1 MGKLF
6 EKLPNFKKIFT
17 NKKALIYL
25 SVAILSVIALVLF
38 SSSFTKQTTKSDS
51 SSQTFKS
58 SANYAENLET
68 RIENL
73 LANVSGVT
81 SAKVVVYVES
91 STKKEYLTNSSG
103 DIVTTKD
110 SSGTAPVIIE
120 EILPKITGILICY
133 GGTKDVATKNNI
145 LRAISSTFNVD
156 ISKIDIL
163 EGK

>member
-1 MGKLF
+1 MGKLSD
-6 EKLPNFKKIFT
+6 KLSGLKKIFA
-17 NKKALIYL
+17 NKKLVIYL
-25 SVAILSVIALVLF
+25 SVAVLSIIAIMIF
-38 SSSFTKQTTKSDS
+38 SSSFTKTTSKPNTS
-51 SSQTFKS
+51 SSVTQTNL
-58 SANYAENLET
+58 NYAENLES

-73 LANVSGVT
+73 ICSVSGVT

-91 STKKEYLTNSSG
+91 STKKEYLTNSAG
-103 DIVTTKD
+103 DVVTTKD
-110 SSGTAPVIIE
+110 SSGTCPVVVQE
-120 EILPKITGILICY
+120 TLPKITGILICY